1 MAPFCKREL
10 GQHEALCRVLG
21 EHFGIAISL
30 KDFCTRSGEDDDA
43 LYHIGP
49 LCFATANPQSRLL
62 IVTCNYEVPENG
74 KLTKGEL
81 PPFPIATDSV
91 RFHLIESV

>member
-43 LYHIGP
+43 LITSTR
-49 LCFATANPQSRLL
+49 CALL
-62 IVTCNYEVPENG
+62 
-74 KLTKGEL
+74 
-81 PPFPIATDSV
+81 
-91 RFHLIESV
+91 R